1 MQALIKLLIELGPL
15 VTFFAVNS
23 KFGIFAGTAAFMV
36 ATLIAMIAARLTAGR
51 IPVMLWVSGAVV
63 LIFGGATLIFENELF
78 IKLKP
83 TILYALFSGALFF
96 GLWTRKPY
104 LKIVMGSS
112 FPTLSDEGW
121 ALMTRRWAWF
131 FLTMAGLNEVV
142 WRLTSTETWI
152 TSKIVLFLPLSF
164 VFAMLQLP
172 LIQRHTPADDSDKPA
187 E

>member
-36 ATLIAMIAARLTAGR
+36 ATVAAMIAARITDGR

-63 LIFGGATLIFENELF
+63 LLFGGATLIFENELF

-83 TILYALFSGALFF
+83 TILYALFGGALFF
-96 GLWTRKPY
+96 GLMTGKPY
-104 LKIVMGSS
+104 LKIVMESS

-121 ALMTRRWAWF
+121 TLMTRRWAWF
-131 FLTMAGLNEVV
+131 FVAMAILNELV

-152 TSKIVLFLPLSF
+152 ASKIFLFLPLSF
-164 VFAMLQLP
+164 GFAMLQLP
-172 LIQRHTPADDSDKPA
+172 LIQRHTPPETDDKPA